1 MAETKHALVILRRSG
16 KPWRLNSGIGGQ
28 DYWMDAVDLTAAY
41 FHVLALIRTEMQ
53 SAGRDWDEPW
63 QLLVDGAVRV
73 ESKLS
78 ALASSWGQDLQA
90 REAGAREMARANH
103 TPAWLLEANR

>member
-28 DYWMDAVDLTAAY
+28 DYWMDANDLEAAY
-41 FHVLALIRTEMQ
+41 FQILAQVRTEMQ
-53 SAGRDWDEPW
+53 SAGGNWDAPW

-73 ESKLS
+73 DSKL
-78 ALASSWGQDLQA
+78 ADIAWTWGQDLQA